1 MNWLDEWDVYSSR
14 AEVRV
19 PGRPD
24 TPLGVSVA
32 GRAADDATSS
42 VHFQSGNSNNIYLKV
57 QLRTAIIPIIYTDL
71 NKASNAIGVVKMK
84 YI

>member
-1 MNWLDEWDVYSSR
+1 MNHPLDLLAVD
-14 AEVRV
+14 RV
-19 PGRPD
+19 
-24 TPLGVSVA
+24 LHA
-32 GRAADDATSS
+32 Y
-42 VHFQSGNSNNIYLKV
+42 IYLKV